1 MKKLVS
7 YDVPARAW
15 VAALIAVI
23 VFTLA
28 ILPLTTPSIR
38 SVNMAAKIIVFIP
51 LAASFILLIG
61 YTGIVSFAHTVFF
74 GIGGYALALGLLNSK
89 SSVSGMLIGL
99 MLGIVVSALVG
110 LVIALLSLRIR
121 AIYFAMVTLV
131 AALVTSQLASRL
143 TWLTGGQDGVS
154 FDIPEALSPGVQYW
168 TVPFLDIPV
177 TGKVLLY
184 YALFAIAALSFL
196 AMLRI
201 VNSPFGRVLQAIR
214 ENEFRAGALGYPTI
228 WYKALSSILAAMF
241 ATIAGGLYAVW
252 LGYVGPGS
260 TLSLNVLT
268 DILLIIVIGGSGS
281 LYGAIVG
288 AVVIIVA
295 ENYLQSLIELLI
307 PAFIANSPVGILLSG
322 DRWLLWLGILYVVA
336 IYLIPEGVV
345 GMARSGGRPGERP
358 AVLGKKHTR

>member
-1 MKKLVS
+1 MKRLVS
-7 YDVPARAW
+7 YDLPASAW
-15 VAALIAVI
+15 IGALIAVI
-23 VFTLA
+23 VFMLA
-28 ILPLTTPSIR
+28 VLPLVTPSIR
-38 SVNMAAKIIVFIP
+38 SVNMAANIIVFIP

-74 GIGGYALALGLLNSK
+74 GVGGYALALGLQNSGA
-89 SSVSGMLIGL
+89 SMLGMLTGL
-99 MLGIVVSALVG
+99 LLGMAVSAVIG

-131 AALVTSQLASRL
+131 AALVTSQLASRM

-154 FDIPEALSPGVQYW
+154 FDIPDALSPGIRYW
-168 TVPFLDIPV
+168 TIPFSNV
-177 TGKVLLY
+177 SFTGKVLLY
-184 YALFAIAALSFL
+184 YLLFVVAALSFL

-214 ENEFRAGALGYPTI
+214 ENEFRASALGYPTT
-228 WYKALSSILAAMF
+228 WYKAVSSILAAVF
-241 ATIAGGLYAVW
+241 ATIAGGLYAAW

-281 LYGAIVG
+281 LYGAILG

-307 PAFIANSPVGILLSG
+307 PASITKSALGILLSG
-322 DRWLLWLGILYVVA
+322 DRWLLWLGVLYVVA
-336 IYLIPEGVV
+336 IYLVPEGIV
-345 GMARSGGRPGERP
+345 GMTRSSGKPKGRT
-358 AVLGKKHTR
+358 AVPRSTQPR

>member
-1 MKKLVS
+1 MKRLIS
-7 YDVPARAW
+7 YDLPANAW
-15 VAALIAVI
+15 IAALVAAIVLILAV
-23 VFTLA
+23 
-28 ILPLTTPSIR
+28 LPLTTPSIR

-74 GIGGYALALGLLNSK
+74 GIGGYGLALGLLNSDA
-89 SSVSGMLIGL
+89 SVSGMLTGL
-99 MLGIVVSALVG
+99 MLGVALSAVFG
-110 LVIALLSLRIR
+110 LIIALLSLRIR

-154 FDIPEALSPGVQYW
+154 FDIPDALSPGVRYW
-168 TVPFLDIPV
+168 TVPFSDVPV

-214 ENEFRAGALGYPTI
+214 ENEFRASALGYPTT
-228 WYKALSSILAAMF
+228 WYKAVSSILAAVF
-241 ATIAGGLYAVW
+241 ATIAGGLYAAW

-281 LYGAIVG
+281 LYGAILG
-288 AVVIIVA
+288 AVVIIVS

-307 PAFIANSPVGILLSG
+307 PVSIAKSPAGTLLSG
-322 DRWLLWLGILYVVA
+322 DRWLLWLGVLYVVA
-336 IYLIPEGVV
+336 IYLVPEGIV
-345 GMARSGGRPGERP
+345 GMTRSGGRPGDRRAIP
-358 AVLGKKHTR
+358 GPNHSR